1 MWDYYSYSAL
11 KVIHLGC
18 LIFWLGPTLGSWWV
32 LLKVKQSKDRLAT
45 LAVYRIFLQT
55 LWLEHIAF
63 LGLIM
68 SGAAM
73 ASITQAFGQPWLTT
87 KLMII
92 LAIIIPLE
100 IVDIYIGNFKLP
112 KLIGEQEQSKLEHF
126 YHGIFTKTAIVLLP
140 PAVLAIFILA
150 VTKSTI
156 L

>member
-1 MWDYYSYSAL
+1 MWDYYSYSTL

-18 LIFWLGPTLGSWWV
+18 LVFWLGPTLGSWWV
-32 LLKVKQSKDRLAT
+32 LLNIKKSNNNQAT

-63 LGLIM
+63 LGLII

-73 ASITQAFGQPWLTT
+73 ASIAHAWGQPWLTT
-87 KLMII
+87 KLII
-92 LAIIIPLE
+92 ISAIIIPLE

-112 KLIGEQEQSKLEHF
+112 KLISEKGQSKLEHF
-126 YHGIFTKTAIVLLP
+126 YHGIFTKIAVILLP
-140 PAVLAIFILA
+140 PSVLAILILA
-150 VTKSTI
+150 VTKSS